1 MTPIFQDFSTNGQI
15 TVQTLDTN
23 FQNIIGRAP
32 GLSFRDIRLANA
44 MYNCAGKSL
53 LHLSCETTFKPMMLE
68 QFFLYR
74 ERIVVILGSCPAMNC
89 PGEGFVGKD
98 CKCKCPTNDP
108 NNPIQTCAGTAASTT
123 TTAAPPT
130 SAPTNGMAVYIGKLS
145 IGKLTIKHLS
155 KMLVFYLCNVVS
167 FQIALT

>member
-1 MTPIFQDFSTNGQI
+1 
-15 TVQTLDTN
+15 
-23 FQNIIGRAP
+23 
-32 GLSFRDIRLANA
+32 
-44 MYNCAGKSL
+44 
-53 LHLSCETTFKPMMLE
+53 
-68 QFFLYR
+68 
-74 ERIVVILGSCPAMNC
+74 MNC

-98 CKCKCPTNDP
+98 CQCKCPTNDP
-108 NNPIQTCAGTAASTT
+108 NNPIQPCTGTAASTT

-167 FQIALT
+167 FFLDCSDMNMYCSYWAGQGYCETSRYMMMYCKESCRICNGNSDLHWFLAFP